1 MESKEGVD
9 VSLDTSISTKQSSV
23 PEHADAA
30 SASMEHEK
38 HSSANADVKSSERIS
53 LFQKQPELPGPR
65 SACVLFLNGFPGVGK
80 YAIARVLKSVW
91 VGSRLIHNHL
101 LIDPVEAIIPG
112 RGPAHHT
119 LRRQFR
125 RVAFDAL
132 KQETS
137 LDSAIIMTSCAADT
151 PQDREV
157 FAEYVEIAR
166 VRKIPFI
173 AVNIICDE
181 ETNAK
186 RLRSRERVD
195 ESGIG
200 KTKLVDTKA
209 LSSLR
214 KDYKL
219 LNRANMTREAED
231 VEFYHLDLDTS
242 DLSVQAASVSIAS
255 FLRDEVFC

>member
-1 MESKEGVD
+1 MID
-9 VSLDTSISTKQSSV
+9 
-23 PEHADAA
+23 
-30 SASMEHEK
+30 
-38 HSSANADVKSSERIS
+38 
-53 LFQKQPELPGPR
+53 
-65 SACVLFLNGFPGVGK
+65 
-80 YAIARVLKSVW
+80 
-91 VGSRLIHNHL
+91 NHL

-125 RVAFDAL
+125 RVACDAL
-132 KQETS
+132 KQERS

-157 FAEYVEIAR
+157 FAEHVEIVR

-195 ESGIG
+195 ESGKG

-209 LSSLR
+209 LYSLR

-255 FLRDEVFC
+255 FLRDEGFC